1 MDLHGYQVLVWV
13 LSSVLITGFVAFALT
28 TAYLR
33 RRRLRGTMRF
43 NMEEFITARSQ
54 IGALRLGWSFFA
66 GALGAWVI
74 SGPPSYTASGFNYG
88 AGAIGLVMYSLA
100 SGLPVIMVALAGNVI
115 RRKVPHVLSLTDF
128 MGWRF
133 GWAAKTYVVLLCLF
147 NMSIACLAEYT
158 TIGTLFGTYL
168 GTKSWVINIIVGATT
183 MIYTAYGGLYISI
196 LTDQVQ
202 GIAVTLLFAF
212 CVIYVAAD
220 FRYPLP
226 TPFPG
231 DCCGSA
237 GCTENPMGF
246 CLAGTNKPGYSSIF
260 VMPAS
265 LFTATVFSEAMW
277 QRAWAS
283 SDRKALLKGS
293 ILGCTG
299 IVLVVFFVG
308 LCGILAAWG
317 GQITATTDYNL
328 YFFAA
333 LGAINENNNIDKWIG
348 VIVILLAVGMNMSAV
363 DSLQNG
369 LTAGISSHLL
379 KGRPVSWTKLAV
391 LIINVPLI
399 VLGARPGGLDL
410 KVLDLFLLANMICC
424 TSAIPVLSGLA
435 ECLHRFIGGASM
447 IFSCVFPIFC
457 TSWYGVDY
465 FYRNWD
471 TIRVAAAYGYDCT
484 TVPVVTPDMSAEDA
498 AAAQSYID
506 TCSGAKYQTDSFGSA
521 MNYTWMGNGYAWD
534 FFLVPLG
541 VSIGSLILCGVLNA
555 ALQRWWKQPAVL
567 GFTAPATHPHLYPSE
582 PQDKVSEGSTDG
594 EEAKGRSSQEEFDG
608 KPSGSFITKSE
619 GPAPTAAEPVQA

>member
-1 MDLHGYQVLVWV
+1 MDLKGYQALVWT
-13 LSSVLITGFVAFALT
+13 LSAVLIAAFVAFAMV

-33 RRRLRGTMRF
+33 RRRLRGSMRF
-43 NMEEFITARSQ
+43 NQEEFITARSQ
-54 IGALRLGWSFFA
+54 VGTLRLGWSFFA

-74 SGPPSYTASGFNYG
+74 ATPASYTAFPYGYG
-88 AGAIGLVMYSLA
+88 AGAIGLVFYSLA
-100 SGLPVIMVALAGNVI
+100 SGLPVIMVAFAGNVI

-133 GWAAKTYVVLLCLF
+133 GWAAKTYVVMLCLF

-168 GTKSWVINIIVGATT
+168 GTTSWAINVVVGLTT
-183 MIYTAYGGLYISI
+183 MVYTAYGGLFISI

-202 GIAVTLLFAF
+202 GIAVSLLFSI

-226 TPFPG
+226 TPFPS
-231 DCCGSA
+231 DCCNFAKGHCPTDGPNA
-237 GCTENPMGF
+237 LGF
-246 CLAGTNKPGYSSIF
+246 CLAGTNKIGYSSIF

-283 SDRKALLKGS
+283 TDRKSLVKGS

-299 IVLVVFFVG
+299 IVLIVFFFG

-317 GQITATTDYNL
+317 GRITDTTNGNL

-333 LGAINENNNIDKWIG
+333 LGAMNENNNISKWIG

-399 VLGARPGGLDL
+399 VLGALGTTQKSDGTGTILDL

-424 TSAIPVLSGLA
+424 TSAVPVLSGLF
-435 ECLHRFIGGASM
+435 EVLHPFIGGASM
-447 IFSCVFPIFC
+447 IFSCVFSIFC

-465 FYRNWD
+465 FYRNFD
-471 TIRVAAAYGYDCT
+471 TISLT
-484 TVPVVTPDMSAEDA
+484 TKYTSRNFNDA
-498 AAAQSYID
+498 M
-506 TCSGAKYQTDSFGSA
+506 G
-521 MNYTWMGNGYAWD
+521 YTWMGNAYAWD
-534 FFLVPLG
+534 FFLVPLC
-541 VSIGSLILCGVLNA
+541 VSIGCLIHCGVINM
-555 ALQRWWKQPAVL
+555 ALRRFWKQPAVL
-567 GFTAPATHPHLYPSE
+567 GFTSPATHPHLYPTE
-582 PQDKVSEGSTDG
+582 TQDKVSEGSSDG
-594 EEAKGRSSQEEFDG
+594 DDTKGRGSQEFEG
-608 KPSGSFITKSE
+608 NKSSAAFITKPE
-619 GPAPTAAEPVQA
+619 DPAPIDSAPAQV